1 MSTSTPGASPAQ
13 VAQLASMAE
22 LFPDEVGYRM
32 VDGGHLTFGDW
43 EAQANR
49 FARGLVA
56 ADVGH
61 GDRVA
66 IRLNGVNALRWVI
79 AYAATHKVGA
89 AAVPIDPR
97 LAPPE
102 VAHMLAHA
110 RVVAIVADEERVQSA
125 LDSAAQDP
133 DGLAALSL
141 VVDASMPGAPGTV
154 GATRAGGDLPDGG
167 GGPRCAAWDEMVADD
182 ASSFQV
188 PVADDDLS
196 EILFTSGTTGHPK
209 GVAVCHGNAS
219 SIPNGTPSWSGGL
232 WLHASPLATFAG
244 ITFIYTPMKMGLTSV
259 YQSPFDAGTW
269 LGFVE
274 SERPMA
280 VFLVPAMVQLLVGH
294 PRFDGADLSSIQIC
308 SVGSAPLAPAAIDR
322 LQERMPD
329 AAVSNNYGMTEA
341 GSVYCLMPKGEAVR
355 RPGSVGKPLP
365 PAEVRCVDGDGE
377 AVAPGTYGEVRLR
390 IPGRQREYF
399 DDPEA
404 TAEAWVDGWLRTG
417 DIGRLDE
424 DGYLYIGGRA
434 KDVIIRGGSNI
445 YAVDVEH
452 VILSHPAVA
461 EVAVIGVPHDVLGE
475 DVAAVVALRP
485 GQDIDGEELRAHCL
499 VSLAS
504 YKVPRR
510 WEFIAELPRNPAG
523 KVLKNEVRAR
533 CIGESLVP

>member
-1 MSTSTPGASPAQ
+1 MNGSTPSPSSAQ
-13 VAQLASMAE
+13 VAQLAAMAE
-22 LFPDEVGYRM
+22 LYPDEVGYRV
-32 VDGGHLTFGDW
+32 VDGGHLTFGQW
-43 EAQANR
+43 ESESNR
-49 FARGLVA
+49 LARGLVA
-56 ADVGH
+56 AGVGH

-97 LAPPE
+97 MAPPE

-110 RVVAIVADEERVQSA
+110 RAVAIVADEDRVESA
-125 LDSAAQDP
+125 LSSAAEEP
-133 DGLAALSL
+133 DRLAALSL
-141 VVDASMPGAPGTV
+141 VIDASTGPTGAERGERGPGA
-154 GATRAGGDLPDGG
+154 
-167 GGPRCAAWDEMVADD
+167 GPRCIPWDEMLVDD
-182 ASSFQV
+182 GSAFAIAV
-188 PVADDDLS
+188 DDDDLS

-209 GVAVCHGNAS
+209 GVAVRHGNAS
-219 SIPNGTPSWSGGL
+219 SVPNSTPSWSGGH

-244 ITFIYTPMKMGLTSV
+244 ITFIYTPMKLGLTSA
-259 YQSPFDAGTW
+259 YQSPFDAGRW
-269 LGFVE
+269 LEFVE

-280 VFLVPAMVQLLVGH
+280 VFLVPAMVQLILGH
-294 PRFDGADLSSIQIC
+294 PRFDAADLSSIQIC
-308 SVGSAPLAPAAIDR
+308 SVGSAPLAPAAIDN

-329 AAVSNNYGMTEA
+329 ASVSNNYGMTEA

-365 PAEVRCVDGDGE
+365 PAEVRCVDDDGE
-377 AVAPGTYGEVRLR
+377 AVAPGAYGEVRLR

-452 VILSHPAVA
+452 VILSHPGVA
-461 EVAVIGVPHDVLGE
+461 EVAVVGIPHEVLGE
-475 DVAAVVALRP
+475 DVAAVVALRL
-485 GQDIDGEELRAHCL
+485 GQEIDGEELRQHCL
-499 VSLAS
+499 VSLAG

-510 WEFIAELPRNPAG
+510 WEFVAQLPRNPAG

-533 CIGESLVP
+533 FVDDGVPR

>member
-1 MSTSTPGASPAQ
+1 MSDSRPSPSGAQ
-13 VAQLASMAE
+13 VAQLATMAE
-22 LFPDEVGYRM
+22 VYPDEVGYRI
-32 VDGGHLTFGDW
+32 VDGGHLTFAQWDD
-43 EAQANR
+43 QANR
-49 FARGLVA
+49 LARGLVA
-56 ADVGH
+56 VGVGH

-66 IRLNGVNALRWVI
+66 IRLNGGNALRWVI

-102 VAHMLAHA
+102 VTHMLAHA
-110 RVVAIVADEERVQSA
+110 RAVAIVADEERVDSA
-125 LDSAAQDP
+125 LSSVVQDP
-133 DGLAALSL
+133 DRLGALSL
-141 VVDASMPGAPGTV
+141 VIDASMARAEDGSDAGRGRGGPGA
-154 GATRAGGDLPDGG
+154 
-167 GGPRCAAWDEMVADD
+167 GPRCIRWDEMLDEDGSA
-182 ASSFQV
+182 FQV
-188 PVADDDLS
+188 PVDDDDLS

-209 GVAVCHGNAS
+209 GVAVRHGNAS
-219 SIPNGTPSWSGGL
+219 SVPNSTPSWSGGL

-244 ITFIYTPMKMGLTSV
+244 ITFIYTPMKLGLTSV
-259 YQSPFDAGTW
+259 YQSPFDAGAW

-274 SERPMA
+274 SDRPVA
-280 VFLVPAMVQLLVGH
+280 VFLVPAMVQLLLGH
-294 PRFDGADLSSIQIC
+294 PRFDRADLSSIQIC

-329 AAVSNNYGMTEA
+329 ALVSNNYGMTEA

-365 PAEVRCVDGDGE
+365 PAEVRCVDEEGE
-377 AVAPGTYGEVRLR
+377 TVAPGTYGEVRLR

-399 DDPEA
+399 DDPAA
-404 TAEAWVDGWLRTG
+404 TAEVWVDGWLRTG

-445 YAVDVEH
+445 YAVDVEN

-461 EVAVIGVPHDVLGE
+461 EVAVVGFPHEVLGE

-485 GQDIDGEELRAHCL
+485 GQEVDGDELRQHCL
-499 VSLAS
+499 ASLAS

-510 WEFIAELPRNPAG
+510 WEFVAELPRNPTG

-533 CIGESLVP
+533 FVSDEARR

>member
-1 MSTSTPGASPAQ
+1 
-13 VAQLASMAE
+13 MAE
-22 LFPDEVGYRM
+22 LYPDEVGYRV
-32 VDGGHLTFGDW
+32 VDGGHLTFGQW
-43 EAQANR
+43 ESEANR
-49 FARGLVA
+49 LARGLVA
-56 ADVGH
+56 AGVGH

-66 IRLNGVNALRWVI
+66 IRLSGVNALRWVI

-97 LAPPE
+97 MAPPE

-110 RVVAIVADEERVQSA
+110 RAVAIVADEDRVESA
-125 LDSAAQDP
+125 LSSAAQEP
-133 DGLAALSL
+133 DRLAALAL
-141 VVDASMPGAPGTV
+141 VIDASTGTTGADRGGRDPGA
-154 GATRAGGDLPDGG
+154 R
-167 GGPRCAAWDEMVADD
+167 PRCVGWDEMLADD
-182 ASSFQV
+182 GSAF
-188 PVADDDLS
+188 PVSVDDDDLS

-209 GVAVCHGNAS
+209 GVAVRHGNAS
-219 SIPNGTPSWSGGL
+219 SVPNSTPSWSGGL

-244 ITFIYTPMKMGLTSV
+244 ITFIYTPMKLGLTSA
-259 YQSPFDAGTW
+259 YQSPFDAGRW
-269 LGFVE
+269 LEFVE

-280 VFLVPAMVQLLVGH
+280 VFLVPAMVQLLLGH
-294 PRFDGADLSSIQIC
+294 PRFDAADLSSIQIC

-329 AAVSNNYGMTEA
+329 ASVSNNYGMTEA

-365 PAEVRCVDGDGE
+365 PAEVRCVDDDGE
-377 AVAPGTYGEVRLR
+377 TVAPGTYGEVRLR

-452 VILSHPAVA
+452 VILLHPGVA
-461 EVAVIGVPHDVLGE
+461 EVAVVGIPHGVLGE

-485 GQDIDGEELRAHCL
+485 GQEVDGEELRHHCL
-499 VSLAS
+499 VSLAG
-504 YKVPRR
+504 YKVPRQ
-510 WEFIAELPRNPAG
+510 WEFVAQLPRNPAG

-533 CIGESLVP
+533 FVDDGITG